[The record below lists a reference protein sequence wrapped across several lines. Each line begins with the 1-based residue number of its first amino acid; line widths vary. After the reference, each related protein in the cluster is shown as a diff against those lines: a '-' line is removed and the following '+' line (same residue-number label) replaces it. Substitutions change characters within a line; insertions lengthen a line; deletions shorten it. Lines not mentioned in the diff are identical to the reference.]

1 MLKLIEK
8 VKNAMEASEAA
19 EAMNELMGHDR
30 AKQGSMKECLSALLK
45 AAGVNHAA
53 EVYRAREGRVGGSQ
67 GLQLRVPVK
76 RPQILGL
83 CGQNDYGGTPFP
95 LSGGIVLKKTLN
107 I

>member
-53 EVYRAREGRVGGSQ
+53 
-67 GLQLRVPVK
+67 
-76 RPQILGL
+76 
-83 CGQNDYGGTPFP
+83 
-95 LSGGIVLKKTLN
+95 
-107 I
+107 

>member
-8 VKNAMEASEAA
+8 AKNAMEASEAA

-53 EVYRAREGRVGGSQ
+53 EVYRAREGRVGGRRGSASSSCQ
-67 GLQLRVPVK
+67 TAADTGALW
-76 RPQILGL
+76 
-83 CGQNDYGGTPFP
+83 TE
-95 LSGGIVLKKTLN
+95 
-107 I
+107 

>member
-53 EVYRAREGRVGGSQ
+53 EVYRAREGRRGYSFAFLSNGRRYWGFVDRMTMEV
-67 GLQLRVPVK
+67 LRF
-76 RPQILGL
+76 RFQAA
-83 CGQNDYGGTPFP
+83 
-95 LSGGIVLKKTLN
+95 
-107 I
+107 

>member
-53 EVYRAREGRVGGSQ
+53 EVYRAREGRMAGRRGYSFAFRRYWGFVDRMTMEV
-67 GLQLRVPVK
+67 LRF
-76 RPQILGL
+76 RFQAA
-83 CGQNDYGGTPFP
+83 
-95 LSGGIVLKKTLN
+95 
-107 I
+107 

>member
-53 EVYRAREGRVGGSQ
+53 EVYRAREGRIGGR
-67 GLQLRVPVK
+67 RVTASHSC
-76 RPQILGL
+76 QTAADTGALW
-83 CGQNDYGGTPFP
+83 TE
-95 LSGGIVLKKTLN
+95 
-107 I
+107 

>member
-53 EVYRAREGRVGGSQ
+53 EVYRAREGRMAGRCGTAGGRACTAPQ
-67 GLQLRVPVK
+67 CF
-76 RPQILGL
+76 RP
-83 CGQNDYGGTPFP
+83 DRSP
-95 LSGGIVLKKTLN
+95 
-107 I
+107 

>member
-53 EVYRAREGRVGGSQ
+53 EVYRAREGRVGGRR
-67 GLQLRVPVK
+67 GYPVK

-83 CGQNDYGGTPFP
+83 CGQNDHGGAPFP

>member
-53 EVYRAREGRVGGSQ
+53 EVYRAREGRMA

-83 CGQNDYGGTPFP
+83 CGQNDYGGAPFP

>member
-53 EVYRAREGRVGGSQ
+53 EVYRAREGPWRVAGATASSSCQTAADTGA
-67 GLQLRVPVK
+67 LW
-76 RPQILGL
+76 
-83 CGQNDYGGTPFP
+83 TE
-95 LSGGIVLKKTLN
+95 
-107 I
+107 

>member
-1 MLKLIEK
+1 MLKLIGK

-53 EVYRAREGRVGGSQ
+53 EVYRAREGRMAGRRGYSFAFLSNGRRYWGFVDRMTMEV
-67 GLQLRVPVK
+67 LRF
-76 RPQILGL
+76 RFQAA
-83 CGQNDYGGTPFP
+83 
-95 LSGGIVLKKTLN
+95 
-107 I
+107 

>member
-53 EVYRAREGRVGGSQ
+53 EVYRAREGRVGGRRGYSFAFLSN
-67 GLQLRVPVK
+67 GRRFLGFVDRMTMEVLRF
-76 RPQILGL
+76 RFQAAL
-83 CGQNDYGGTPFP
+83 C
-95 LSGGIVLKKTLN
+95 LKKL
-107 I
+107 

>member
-53 EVYRAREGRVGGSQ
+53 EVYRAREGRMAGRRGYASSSCQ
-67 GLQLRVPVK
+67 TAADTGALW
-76 RPQILGL
+76 
-83 CGQNDYGGTPFP
+83 TE
-95 LSGGIVLKKTLN
+95 
-107 I
+107 

>member
-53 EVYRAREGRVGGSQ
+53 EVYRAREGRVGGRRGYSFAFLSN
-67 GLQLRVPVK
+67 GRRYWGFVEVLRF
-76 RPQILGL
+76 RFQAA
-83 CGQNDYGGTPFP
+83 
-95 LSGGIVLKKTLN
+95 
-107 I
+107 